1 MKKYIGLI
9 VFLTFYAMP
18 QWVMACPGCKNALET
33 EKNRAL
39 ADGYYW
45 SIMIMLS
52 LPFCLTGLIAFLVYR
67 SIQKKNRMAGN
78 GQSFESPT
86 VPT

>member
-1 MKKYIGLI
+1 MKKYIRLI
-9 VFLTFYAMP
+9 LFLTLYAFP
-18 QWVMACPGCKNALET
+18 QWVLACPGCKNALET
-33 EKNRAL
+33 EKAMAL

-67 SIQKKNRMAGN
+67 SVQKKNKMTVNAVSSAASL
-78 GQSFESPT
+78 QS
-86 VPT
+86 